1 MSIKGKEILRKD
13 RIRFFLKETMWAIV
27 KIAGK
32 LYRVEEG
39 KTILVEKLN
48 DAKDVVTFDQVL
60 ALGGEKVTI
69 GTPLVDKAKVKGK
82 ILDTKKGKKVRVV
95 KFKSKSRYLKTY
107 GARQERTRV
116 LIEKI
121 QTA

>member
-1 MSIKGKEILRKD
+1 MNL
-13 RIRFFLKETMWAIV
+13 WAIV

-48 DAKDVVTFDQVL
+48 GQKDTVVTFDRVL
-60 ALGGEKVTI
+60 ALGGDKVEI
-69 GTPLVDKAKVKGK
+69 GMPTVVKAKVKGK
-82 ILDTKKGKKVRVV
+82 IQEQELGKKIRVV

-107 GARQERTRV
+107 GARPKRTMV